1 MSHRDHH
8 HDVAPIRDKIRKG
21 LDKKREFWRSLEEL
35 ADTEKFREFLHREF
49 PAVNPSEADP
59 SWLDPTGRRNFLK
72 LMSASLAFAG
82 LTACTNQPK
91 ELIVPYV
98 KTPDGLVP
106 GKPQFYAT
114 AMPLG
119 GVASGLLVES
129 HEGRPTKI
137 EGNPDHPGSLGG
149 TTVYEQA
156 SVLTLYDPDRSQT
169 MLNLGNPQT
178 WGEFLNW
185 FSQALEDQRKKQ
197 GAGLRILTETS
208 TSPTFADQVK
218 KVKAAFPQAKWHVYE
233 PASRNGARLGAQMAF
248 GQPVNTVYQ
257 FDKADCV
264 LSLDADFLTSG
275 PGSVR
280 YARDFIS
287 RRRLTDGSKE
297 MNRLYVAES
306 TLTATGAKADHRLP
320 IRAID
325 VEAFAIAVA
334 SAVGVS
340 GLPSANLT
348 GDAAKFA
355 EVAAKDLKASSGK
368 SIVIAGE
375 HQSASVH
382 AIAHAINAALGAP
395 TRTLYYT
402 DPLEIDPAD
411 QIASI
416 TDLVGDLNAGKVE
429 LLVIIGANP
438 AYNAPVF
445 GGGQKFIEMMKKAP
459 KRVHMGLF
467 NDETAV
473 NCQWHVSET
482 HYLEAWSDARAYDG
496 SVSIIQ
502 PLIQPLYNSKSPHEL
517 LAAMLDEG
525 GKISHEIVRD
535 YWRTQ
540 SQFSAGNFDQTWK
553 QSLHDGVIAN
563 SALPPKTV
571 ALKGDLAASI
581 KPATPGKYEIVFRVD
596 PCVHDGR
603 FANNSWLQELPKPI
617 NKITWDNFAII
628 SQKTANDLGLAPEEE
643 PYNANAKMVRM
654 VNEGLP
660 PLDMPAWV
668 QPGHPDNSVTVYLGY
683 GRQRAGGVGNGHGF
697 NTYAIRTVNTPFI
710 AAEKVQLEKGEGK
723 YELAA
728 SQEHFSIDASGIS
741 VEAYIPERNDLTD
754 RHIIRTTTLEE
765 YKKNPQVLHHGA
777 HKPGRELTMYNP
789 DDWKY
794 SGYAWGMGIDINA
807 CVGCNACVV
816 ACQSENNTAVV
827 GKEMVI
833 RGRIMHWLR
842 IDTYFRGGTANPQV
856 FFQPMMC
863 QHCENA
869 PCELVCPV
877 NATVH
882 DAEGLN
888 VQVYNRCVGTRYCSN
903 NCPWKVRR
911 FNYLL
916 YGDWDTPSLKLA
928 RNPEVTVR
936 SRGVME
942 KCTFCVQRIM
952 NAKIEAEKQNRR
964 VRDGEIQSACQSACP
979 TEAIIFGDINDP
991 SSRVAKLKKE
1001 DRNYE
1006 ALGELNTRPRAS
1018 YLAAIQNPNPE
1029 LGDDRS
1035 SSGEKHG

>member
-21 LDKKREFWRSLEEL
+21 LDKRREFWRSLEEL

-91 ELIVPYV
+91 ETIVPYV
-98 KTPDGLVP
+98 KTPEGMVP

-114 AMPLG
+114 AMPLS

-169 MLNLGNPQT
+169 MLNLGDPRT

-185 FSQALEDQRKKQ
+185 FSQALADQRKKK

-218 KVKAAFPQAKWHVYE
+218 KVRAAFPQAKWHVYE
-233 PASRNGARLGAQMAF
+233 PASRHGARLGAQMAF

-280 YARDFIS
+280 YARDFMS
-287 RRRLTDGSKE
+287 RRRLTGGSKE

-320 IRAID
+320 IRASE
-325 VEAFAIAVA
+325 VEAFALAVA
-334 SAVGVS
+334 STMEVQGMPQAHLS
-340 GLPSANLT
+340 GN
-348 GDAAKFA
+348 AAKFA
-355 EVAAKDLKASSGK
+355 EIAAKDLKANNGK

-402 DPLEIDPAD
+402 DSIEIDPVD

-416 TDLVGDLNAGKVE
+416 VDLVNDLNADKVE
-429 LLVIIGANP
+429 LLIIIGANP
-438 AYNAPVF
+438 VYNAPVF
-445 GGGQKFIEMMKKAP
+445 SGGQRFLDAMKKADARNEEARKKGENKEP
-459 KRVHMGLF
+459 MRRVHMGLF

-482 HYLEAWSDARAYDG
+482 HYLESWSDARAYDG

-525 GKISHEIVRD
+525 GKNSHDIVRD

-540 SQFSAGNFDQTWK
+540 PQFGAGDFDKAWK

-563 SALPPKTV
+563 SALPPRTV
-571 ALKGDLAASI
+571 ALKGDLASSI
-581 KPATPGKYEIVFRVD
+581 K
-596 PCVHDGR
+596 
-603 FANNSWLQELPKPI
+603 
-617 NKITWDNFAII
+617 
-628 SQKTANDLGLAPEEE
+628 
-643 PYNANAKMVRM
+643 
-654 VNEGLP
+654 
-660 PLDMPAWV
+660 
-668 QPGHPDNSVTVYLGY
+668 
-683 GRQRAGGVGNGHGF
+683 
-697 NTYAIRTVNTPFI
+697 
-710 AAEKVQLEKGEGK
+710 
-723 YELAA
+723 
-728 SQEHFSIDASGIS
+728 
-741 VEAYIPERNDLTD
+741 
-754 RHIIRTTTLEE
+754 
-765 YKKNPQVLHHGA
+765 
-777 HKPGRELTMYNP
+777 
-789 DDWKY
+789 
-794 SGYAWGMGIDINA
+794 
-807 CVGCNACVV
+807 
-816 ACQSENNTAVV
+816 
-827 GKEMVI
+827 
-833 RGRIMHWLR
+833 
-842 IDTYFRGGTANPQV
+842 
-856 FFQPMMC
+856 
-863 QHCENA
+863 
-869 PCELVCPV
+869 
-877 NATVH
+877 
-882 DAEGLN
+882 
-888 VQVYNRCVGTRYCSN
+888 
-903 NCPWKVRR
+903 
-911 FNYLL
+911 
-916 YGDWDTPSLKLA
+916 
-928 RNPEVTVR
+928 
-936 SRGVME
+936 
-942 KCTFCVQRIM
+942 
-952 NAKIEAEKQNRR
+952 
-964 VRDGEIQSACQSACP
+964 
-979 TEAIIFGDINDP
+979 
-991 SSRVAKLKKE
+991 
-1001 DRNYE
+1001 
-1006 ALGELNTRPRAS
+1006 
-1018 YLAAIQNPNPE
+1018 
-1029 LGDDRS
+1029 
-1035 SSGEKHG
+1035 